1 MIPSPMRRQVTPI
14 VVLVALCAA
23 VLPAAASAALEKLQL
38 KKGIEVQA
46 LAAGPHGTLWAAG
59 VDGTSSPPTN
69 FLIRMAPSGEP
80 KSYSDRGS
88 TGEAGIGELIRGP
101 DGWMWFT
108 VPGAEEI
115 DRINVAGSLH
125 RWILPAGSRPT
136 GLAAADGSVW
146 VTMEG
151 VPTLEQVEPG
161 PAPIWSEWGL
171 PTGTSLTR
179 MVLGSDNHLWALQS
193 GSGTV
198 VRQSLQGA
206 TAPVRLETGK
216 SEFAETVNSD
226 IAAGDDGNIWVSQRD
241 RRTVGKLVPDA
252 DGNGVDYTRY
262 AVPGG
267 PTTVLAPGPAGDIWF
282 ADEAGMIGSISTDGK
297 LGEPDC
303 AVKGCRQGVT
313 ALARGPGGGLW
324 FAVGGTV
331 EKFTPPPLKL
341 DLKSVDGRV
350 KKGSLALQVRCE
362 GGAGGQS
369 CPGRIEITHH
379 GKRLQRSP
387 YRTLTGSTKELSLPL
402 SRATR
407 ELLAAQRRVSVRLV
421 LSVAGKATA
430 HRDFTLRAGD

>member
-1 MIPSPMRRQVTPI
+1 MRRQAIPI
-14 VVLVALCAA
+14 FVLVALCAGL
-23 VLPAAASAALEKLQL
+23 VPDAASAALEKLKL

-59 VDGTSSPPTN
+59 VDGTSAPPLN

-88 TGEAGIGELIRGP
+88 EGEAGIGELIRGP

-115 DRINVAGSLH
+115 DRINAAGALH
-125 RWILPAGSRPT
+125 RRILPAGSRPT

-146 VTMEG
+146 ATLEG
-151 VPTLEQVEPG
+151 VPSLEQVEPG
-161 PAPIWSEWGL
+161 LPPIWSEWGL

-198 VRQSLQGA
+198 VRESLQGA
-206 TAPVRLETGK
+206 TAPVRLETGEA
-216 SEFAETVNSD
+216 SFAGTVNSD

-241 RRTVGKLVPDA
+241 RRTVGKLVPDS

-267 PTTVLAPGPAGDIWF
+267 PTTFLSPGPAGDIWF

-297 LGEPDC
+297 LGEPVC
-303 AVKGCRQGVT
+303 AVRSCRQGVT
-313 ALARGPGGGLW
+313 ALARGPEGGLW
-324 FAVGGTV
+324 FAVDDTV

-341 DLKSVDGRV
+341 TLKSIDGKV
-350 KKGSLALQVRCE
+350 KKGGLALKVKCE

-369 CPGRIEITHH
+369 CPGRIELSRH
-379 GKRLQRSP
+379 GKRLERSP
-387 YRTLTGSTKELSLPL
+387 YRAVTGSTKEVSLAL
-402 SRATR
+402 SRASR
-407 ELLAAQRRVSVRLV
+407 ELLAAHGRVPVRLV

-430 HRDFTLRAGD
+430 HRDFVLRAGG

>member
-1 MIPSPMRRQVTPI
+1 MRRLVPI

-23 VLPAAASAALEKLQL
+23 LVPDAASAALEKLKL

-59 VDGTSSPPTN
+59 VDGTSDPPLN

-88 TGEAGIGELIRGP
+88 EGEAGIGELVRGP

-115 DRINVAGSLH
+115 DRINAAGALH
-125 RWILPAGSRPT
+125 RRILPAGSRPT

-146 VTMEG
+146 ATLEG
-151 VPTLEQVEPG
+151 VPSLEQVEPG
-161 PAPIWSEWGL
+161 LPPIWSEWGL

-179 MVLGSDNHLWALQS
+179 MVLGSDNHLWALES

-198 VRQSLQGA
+198 VRESLQGA
-206 TAPVRLETGK
+206 TAPVRLETGEP
-216 SEFAETVNSD
+216 SFAGTVNSD

-267 PTTVLAPGPAGDIWF
+267 PTTFLSPGPADDIWY

-297 LGEPDC
+297 LGEPVC
-303 AVKGCRQGVT
+303 AVRNCRQGVT
-313 ALARGPGGGLW
+313 ALARGPEGELW
-324 FAVGGTV
+324 FAVGDTV

-341 DLKSVDGRV
+341 DLKSVDGKV
-350 KKGSLALQVRCE
+350 KKGGIALKVKCE

-369 CPGRIEITHH
+369 CRGRIELSHH
-379 GKRLQRSP
+379 GKRLERSP
-387 YRTLTGSTKELSLPL
+387 YRGVTGSTKEVSLPL
-402 SRATR
+402 SRVTR
-407 ELLAAQRRVSVRLV
+407 ELLASHGRVPVRLV
-421 LSVAGKATA
+421 LTVAGKATA
-430 HRDFTLRAGD
+430 HHDFTLRVGG